1 MSASQQASA
10 ARSRSGQNG
19 ASLRIRSDSVLVL
32 IPRLSGDGNLRQWH
46 GRPARSGLQP
56 GHDGSPAPLLL
67 TVGHGTLGIEELAE
81 LLAHQVTEWAR
92 VLEREGTTRLVYDDA
107 APACHG
113 VA

>member
-1 MSASQQASA
+1 
-10 ARSRSGQNG
+10 
-19 ASLRIRSDSVLVL
+19 
-32 IPRLSGDGNLRQWH
+32 
-46 GRPARSGLQP
+46 
-56 GHDGSPAPLLL
+56 
-67 TVGHGTLGIEELAE
+67 VGHGTLGIEELAE